1 MITTES
7 LQPQLDRVQRIALV
21 TGVTGLVVCAVGAFF
36 NPEQFFQ
43 SYLFAYLFWLGLALG
58 CLAGVMLYH
67 LVDGAWG
74 FVIRRLL
81 ETGAMLLPL
90 LALLFVPLVFGL
102 SELYPWARPEEVA
115 EDAVLQHRSAV
126 MNVPFFLLRVVL
138 YFAIWIGMAFL
149 LNRWSLEQDRTG
161 DPVLTVRMRMLSGP
175 GLVLYVLTMSFAAWD
190 WGMSLEHHWYSTI
203 YGVLFVTRQAL
214 GALALAIVLV
224 ALLSRREPLAGVIT
238 TRHFHDLGNL
248 LLAFVILW
256 AYMNLSQFLIIW
268 SGNIPEEVTW
278 YIARTEGG
286 WGWVARFLIVFEFIL
301 PFLVLLWRRSKR
313 TVSILS
319 LLAAGIVLL
328 YLVDLFWVIV
338 PSFHEGEFR
347 VHWLDFLT
355 PIGIGGLWVAAFA
368 WGLKRKPLVP
378 LHDPRHPHLQEALE
392 HG

>member
-1 MITTES
+1 MNQTES
-7 LQPQLDRVQRIALV
+7 LHPQLDRVQRLALGI
-21 TGVTGLVVCAVGAFF
+21 GVIGLVLAGVGAFF
-36 NPEQFFQ
+36 NPQQFFQ

-58 CLAGVMLYH
+58 CLAGIMLHH
-67 LVDGAWG
+67 LVVGAWG

-90 LALLFVPLVFGL
+90 MALLYVPLIFGL
-102 SELYPWARPEEVA
+102 NELYPWARPEEVA
-115 EDAVLQHRSAV
+115 ADEVLQHRGAV
-126 MNVPFFLLRVVL
+126 FNVPFFLLRVGL
-138 YFAIWIGMAFL
+138 YFVIWIGLASL

-161 DPVLTVRMRMLSGP
+161 APEVTARLRMLSAP

-214 GALALAIVLV
+214 GALALAIAIV
-224 ALLSRREPLAGVIT
+224 ALLSRRKPLSDVIHT
-238 TRHFHDLGNL
+238 GHFHDLGNL

-268 SGNIPEEVTW
+268 VANIPEEVTW
-278 YIARTEGG
+278 YIARLNGG
-286 WGWVARFLIVFEFIL
+286 WGWVARLLIFFEFIL
-301 PFLVLLWRRSKR
+301 PFLVLLWRRNKR
-313 TVSILS
+313 TVRTLA

-338 PSFHEGEFR
+338 PSFHPAEFR
-347 VHWLDFLT
+347 IHWLDLVT
-355 PIGIGGLWVAAFA
+355 PIAIGGFWAAAFA
-368 WGLKRKPLVP
+368 WQLKRKPLLP
-378 LHDPRHPHLQEALE
+378 LHDPRHPRLEGALE